1 MSPSQ
6 EYLTQAEV
14 HWDLERLYRDL
25 AKMKTEP
32 LTKME
37 KVYLCGLLCGY
48 SPREIATQLKR
59 SVRGVEAFMCN
70 TVYQHIKLLCNHDEE
85 RMRNHRDILQW
96 LAELGYKLPITT
108 DSSSNSSSPASSPLN
123 SLIQVLN
130 SSIHILNSSVQI
142 VNIDPIKNK
151 MVVLNILRIELPC
164 SLDSSKNHDS
174 ANGSPLP
181 NDSSKSNSSKEEK

>member
-6 EYLTQAEV
+6 EYLTQAEA
-14 HWDLERLYRDL
+14 HWDLERLYQDL
-25 AKMKTEP
+25 AKVKKDT

-70 TVYQHIKLLCNHDEE
+70 TVYQHIKQLCNHDEE

-108 DSSSNSSSPASSPLN
+108 DSSSSSSSSPSLLN
-123 SLIQVLN
+123 SLIHVLNGSVHVLN
-130 SSIHILNSSVQI
+130 SSVHIENF
-142 VNIDPIKNK
+142 DPIRNK
-151 MVVLNILRIELPC
+151 MVILNILRIELPC
-164 SLDSSKNHDS
+164 SLESAKNNDS
-174 ANGSPLP
+174 ANASPLP
-181 NDSSKSNSSKEEK
+181 NDSSKSDSSKDKK